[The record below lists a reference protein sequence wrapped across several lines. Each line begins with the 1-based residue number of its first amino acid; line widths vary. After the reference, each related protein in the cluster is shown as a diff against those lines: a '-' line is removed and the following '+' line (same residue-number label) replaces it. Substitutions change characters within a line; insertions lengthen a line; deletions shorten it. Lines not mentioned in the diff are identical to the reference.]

1 MTTMPEAQSARTR
14 PVTVVT
20 GGSDGIGL
28 AIAHRFAAKRH
39 ELLLVAR
46 GAERLAAAAADLAT
60 RHGARVHVLALDL
73 TQPAAPSAIAAE
85 LARIGGHAEVI
96 VNNAGIGLSGAFADL
111 PPAAIDDLLAL
122 NVSAPTR
129 LLRTFAPEMRR
140 RGRGGLLNI
149 ASLGGYMPGP
159 YQAAYY
165 ASKAYL
171 ISLSEALASELRPA
185 GIRVT
190 VVAPGP
196 VRTAF
201 HARMGAERSLYRRL
215 LPAPGPATVAWHAV
229 TGFDLG
235 LRLVVPGFL
244 SMFLFVALRLL
255 PHRLGIPIVG
265 VLLKPRGRENHDA

>member
-1 MTTMPEAQSARTR
+1 MSTTTGSDPASTR

-28 AIAHRFAAKRH
+28 AIAHRFAAKGH

-46 GAERLAAAAADLAT
+46 GAERLAAAAAAIT
-60 RHGARVHVLALDL
+60 ARHGGKAHVLTLDL
-73 TQPAAPSAIAAE
+73 VGADAPAIIEAKLAE
-85 LARIGGHAEVI
+85 IGGHAEVI
-96 VNNAGIGLSGAFADL
+96 VNNAGIGLSGAFVDL
-111 PPAAIDDLLAL
+111 PPEAIDRLLAL
-122 NVSAPTR
+122 NVAVPTR
-129 LLRTFAPEMRR
+129 LMRHFAPPMQR
-140 RGRGGLLNI
+140 RGSGGFLNL

-159 YQAAYY
+159 YQAVYY

-171 ISLSEALASELRPA
+171 ISVSEALASEMRSS

-201 HARMGAERSLYRRL
+201 HARMGAEQSLYRWL
-215 LPAPGPATVAWHAV
+215 LPAPSPAYVAWNAV

-255 PHRLGIPIVG
+255 PHRLGIPVVG

>member
-1 MTTMPEAQSARTR
+1 MKTMPGQDPAPTR

-28 AIAHRFAAKRH
+28 AIAHRFAVKGH

-46 GAERLAAAAADLAT
+46 GAERLAAAATAIAA
-60 RHGARVHVLALDL
+60 RHGGPVHVLALDL
-73 TQPAAPSAIAAE
+73 MRADAPARIEAE
-85 LARIGGHAEVI
+85 LVKIGGHAEVI
-96 VNNAGIGLSGAFADL
+96 VNNAGIGLSGAFTEL
-111 PPAAIDDLLAL
+111 PPAAIDGLLAL
-122 NVSAPTR
+122 NVAAPTR
-129 LLRTFAPEMRR
+129 LMRHFAPPMQQ
-140 RGRGGLLNI
+140 RGTGGFLNV
-149 ASLGGYMPGP
+149 ASLGGYIPGP

-171 ISLSEALASELRPA
+171 ISLSEAMSSEMRAS
-185 GIRVT
+185 GVRVT

-201 HARMGAERSLYRRL
+201 HARMGADQSLYRL
-215 LPAPGPATVAWHAV
+215 LPAPGPDYVAWHAV
-229 TGFDLG
+229 AGFDLG

-255 PHRLGIPIVG
+255 PHRLGIPVVS